1 MTLMKPFLIGL
12 TVVLLLLGIAF
23 LVNYLLKNKK
33 IDKTNPKAVRNQ
45 KFIFIDLSIYRNHHS
60 RMLYLFNLLRN
71 SQMLFFLL

>member
-23 LVNYLLKNKK
+23 LVNYLLRNKK

-45 KFIFIDLSIYRNHHS
+45 KLNLYLSIY
-60 RMLYLFNLLRN
+60 LFIGTIIVGC
-71 SQMLFFLL
+71 FIFLIY